1 MDARL
6 VRFGGYRPCGADVK
20 IDEDRRHDD
29 VIATIAPGTD
39 AAERKGKYD
48 CRRGK
53 SLFWALR

>member
-1 MDARL
+1 M
-6 VRFGGYRPCGADVK
+6 RFGGYRPCGADVK